1 MPRSSVEQDTVVDR
15 LDAIVALLQDLFIFE
30 ATRAGLSRGQVRSI
44 LGINNNR
51 VSRVAKHLGRIRHA
65 GD

>member
-30 ATRAGLSRGQVRSI
+30 ATRAGLSRAKSGAFS
-44 LGINNNR
+44 G
-51 VSRVAKHLGRIRHA
+51 SRTTGLAA
-65 GD
+65 